1 MKGIG
6 PVLQKKIDN
15 FFGQKK
21 PVATQPKLHKDAD
34 KENRTANVTK
44 EKKIIEEGL
53 QEETTKKETN
63 YAPRPNTSPWI
74 LLKAF
79 AT

>member
-21 PVATQPKLHKDAD
+21 PVATQPKLHEDAD
-34 KENRTANVTK
+34 KENRTANEK
-44 EKKIIEEGL
+44 EIVEEGL
-53 QEETTKKETN
+53 QEETSKKETN